1 MSVRAA
7 PGGGGGRAAAPL
19 LPLLLLLCGCAV
31 YGQLNYRLSGP
42 PWHVALSDQTVHVD
56 LRGVNGS
63 GHNLSLTLVEAGT
76 NRTLATVP
84 GPVPLPG
91 SLDLDCS
98 LFRCAGELLF
108 RLGEWSSRPLPVRW
122 PRFQLWL
129 AASSARS
136 PGRFQLLLSS
146 VQRLCPRA
154 APALTLHTGPG
165 PGLHL
170 RLGPGGLERGPGGL
184 ERGPRTELGRGPE
197 RGQEP
202 GMAPE
207 PGMNRG
213 PGRGPG
219 PGVLEGEPER
229 GSGPGG
235 LERGPGTRLERPDP
249 KRGPEPWR
257 DQDQEPGESE
267 GPELEPRTG
276 LEKGPEEPAGVP
288 GWEVRLELPCPPRS
302 RGSAWTV
309 SLRSPCSPTPLLSRT
324 VRPRYSLKLPAAP
337 CRHSAAGHR
346 VPGVAAAT
354 ATDAAGLT
362 PPGRPIPRIHTAL
375 YQPPSRIHTA
385 LYHPP
390 SRIHTALYHPI
401 PRLHT
406 ALYQPPS
413 RIHTALYHPI
423 PRIHT
428 ALYHPIPRVHTAL
441 YHPPS
446 RVHTALYHPPSRV
459 HTALYHP
466 IPRVHTALYHPI
478 PRIHTALYHPI
489 PRVHTALYHPIP
501 RAHTALYHPIP
512 RVHTALYHPIP
523 RIHTALYHPIPRV
536 HTALYHPIPRAPSP
550 PVPSLSPSPP
560 PPPHPTPSRPPPPPP
575 PSPHPAP
582 APPCP
587 PSPPPPTHPA
597 SPLPSTTARPPVL
610 AQSWLPPGDSIA
622 RFKCSVF
629 ESGTHEYCF
638 QFVSADT
645 PGAGSPV
652 RCVILHRH
660 PETRG
665 AWLSWSPCSV
675 TCGEG
680 VRQRVRRCLTSSPGT
695 NGCGADSEVS
705 LCSLLE
711 CSGQGGPAKVHNTSN
726 IVTITGISFCLLVIL
741 ATIAITLRTKLSC
754 KGPDSN
760 GADLCVPARQADMVP
775 EHDPSARLDAAV
787 NIPLGFRR
795 SQVFVPSEEA
805 AQEEGGWVQD
815 TQKAVPPIFGY
826 RLAQQQLK
834 EMQRQGVTEGTQ
846 VYLVTQQAGGGALPS
861 PGKDDSADSVANTFR
876 LKWPFPAHTPSHC
889 PLPSRDQLAVPP
901 FPQLDLPLPP
911 ASRSPGAAG
920 HWDGAAGPGSR
931 GGGGRSLAAGF
942 RRAASFG
949 ESGAAQYYR
958 ERSRSSPSHRPRAGE
973 PATAGDRC
981 GNMLPVTSSDRCGN
995 MLPITSGDRCG
1006 NKLPVTSSD
1015 RCGNMLPVTSVARC
1029 SNKLPNT
1036 SGNICGTNKLP
1047 ITSGDRCTNKLPIT
1061 AGDRCGT
1068 RLPETSGD
1076 RCGNKLPIT
1085 AGDGCGNEL
1094 PITADD
1100 RCGTRLP
1107 ETSGDRCGTNRL
1119 SITSGH
1125 KCANRWPAT
1134 TGDRCGTDRLPT
1146 TAANHK
1152 QPSTAGDRCG
1162 SELSTTAGD
1171 RCAGIHMCDHHSA
1184 AAAETAGGGADG
1196 LGVSWVFGEVDTFPG
1211 RRQRGGPGDGAEPG
1225 RAQGSSPLSRHLCRQ
1240 GRCRSFPSEPAA
1252 MHFDNTAFELSASEQ
1267 RIIDLPALF
1276 GPHSPGDEDS
1286 STFSS
1291 DRLVI

>member
-1 MSVRAA
+1 MGVRAA
-7 PGGGGGRAAAPL
+7 PGGGGGRPAAPL

-146 VQRLCPRA
+146 AQRLCPRA
-154 APALTLHTGPG
+154 EPALTLHTGPG
-165 PGLHL
+165 PGLQL
-170 RLGPGGLERGPGGL
+170 RLGPGGLQ
-184 ERGPRTELGRGPE
+184 RGPRTELGRGPE
-197 RGQEP
+197 RGQ
-202 GMAPE
+202 G

-219 PGVLEGEPER
+219 PGVLEGEPGPER

-249 KRGPEPWR
+249 KPWR
-257 DQDQEPGESE
+257 VQDQEPGESE
-267 GPELEPRTG
+267 GPELEPGTG

-346 VPGVAAAT
+346 VPGVAAA
-354 ATDAAGLT
+354 AAADAAGLT
-362 PPGRPIPRIHTAL
+362 PPGRPIPRL
-375 YQPPSRIHTA
+375 HTA
-385 LYHPP
+385 LYHPF
-390 SRIHTALYHPI
+390 

-406 ALYQPPS
+406 ALYIISPPGSTPPS
-413 RIHTALYHPI
+413 ITP
-423 PRIHT
+423 PPGST
-428 ALYHPIPRVHTAL
+428 
-441 YHPPS
+441 PPS
-446 RVHTALYHPPSRV
+446 ITPSPGSTPPSI
-459 HTALYHP
+459 TSSP
-466 IPRVHTALYHPI
+466 DSTPPSIT
-478 PRIHTALYHPI
+478 
-489 PRVHTALYHPIP
+489 
-501 RAHTALYHPIP
+501 
-512 RVHTALYHPIP
+512 
-523 RIHTALYHPIPRV
+523 
-536 HTALYHPIPRAPSP
+536 PSP
-550 PVPSLSPSPP
+550 GSTPPSITPSPGSTPPSITP
-560 PPPHPTPSRPPPPPP
+560 PPGSTPPSITPSPGSTPPSITPPPGPLSTGSLPLSLATPTTPDSFSPTTTTTAAATTTFTPPN
-575 PSPHPAP
+575 SG
-582 APPCP
+582 
-587 PSPPPPTHPA
+587 
-597 SPLPSTTARPPVL
+597 SPLPSLATTNPPGSSPPSTTLRPPVL

-622 RFKCSVF
+622 RFNCSVF

-652 RCVILHRH
+652 RCVRLHRQPANVLQRH
-660 PETRG
+660 GVLMHWAAHWGRAITTLPSAEIRG

-726 IVTITGISFCLLVIL
+726 IVTITGISFCLLIIL

-754 KGPDSN
+754 KRTDSS

-795 SQVFVPSEEA
+795 SQVFVPGEEA
-805 AQEEGGWVQD
+805 APEEGGWVQD

-861 PGKDDSADSVANTFR
+861 PGKDDSADSAANTFR

-889 PLPSRDQLAVPP
+889 ALPSRDQLAVTP

-920 HWDGAAGPGSR
+920 HWDGAAGTGSR
-931 GGGGRSLAAGF
+931 GGGGRTLAAGF

-949 ESGAAQYYR
+949 ESGAARYYR
-958 ERSRSSPSHRPRAGE
+958 ERSRSSLSQRPRAGE
-973 PATAGDRC
+973 PGTAGDRC
-981 GNMLPVTSSDRCGN
+981 GNK
-995 MLPITSGDRCG
+995 LPITAGDRCG

-1015 RCGNMLPVTSVARC
+1015 RC
-1029 SNKLPNT
+1029 SNKPPNT
-1036 SGNICGTNKLP
+1036 SGNICGTNKLPITSGDRCTNKLPITAEDRCGNMLPETSGDRCGNKLPITSGDRCTNKLP

-1076 RCGNKLPIT
+1076 RCGTNKLPIT
-1085 AGDGCGNEL
+1085 
-1094 PITADD
+1094 
-1100 RCGTRLP
+1100 
-1107 ETSGDRCGTNRL
+1107 
-1119 SITSGH
+1119 SGH
-1125 KCANRWPAT
+1125 KGANRVPAT

-1162 SELSTTAGD
+1162 SELSSTAGD
-1171 RCAGIHMCDHHSA
+1171 RCAGIHMCEHHSA
-1184 AAAETAGGGADG
+1184 AAAVTAGGGPDG
-1196 LGVSWVFGEVDTFPG
+1196 LGVRWVFGEVDTFPG